1 MNKFLKLSSGF
12 CFSLALALTLLF
24 ASATLHPAYAEDLT
38 SKIKS
43 GSNLPTNITAQQMRY
58 DANSQ
63 RVVFEKDVKV
73 RRPDFDLD
81 SNKLTILFKKN
92 PQKPASQ
99 ETQEATD
106 DPLSTMGAGDIDQLI
121 AEGKV
126 VMVRD
131 GRTGTCSKVT
141 YYVDKELIVMEGN
154 PVLTEGK
161 NSVSGQ
167 KINFYIRENR
177 SEVIGGAN
185 APVKVQFSSP
195 KSNEGF

>member
-1 MNKFLKLSSGF
+1 MNKIFKKSSGF
-12 CFSLALALTLLF
+12 CFSLVLVLAFLFVSTALN
-24 ASATLHPAYAEDLT
+24 PAHGEDLK
-38 SKIKS
+38 SKFKS
-43 GSNLPTNITAQQMRY
+43 TGDLPTNITAQNMRY

-63 RVVFEKDVKV
+63 RVVFENAVKV

-92 PQKPASQ
+92 SQKPAN
-99 ETQEATD
+99 EEPTD
-106 DPLSTMGAGDIDQLI
+106 DPLSTMGTGDIDQLI

-126 VMVRD
+126 VMTRD

-177 SEVIGGAN
+177 SEVIGGTN
-185 APVKVQFSSP
+185 TPVKVQFSSP
-195 KSNEGF
+195 KANEGF

>member
-1 MNKFLKLSSGF
+1 MNKFLKISSGF
-12 CFSLALALTLLF
+12 CVPLVFIFAFLF
-24 ASATLHPAYAEDLT
+24 ASTVLSPIHAEDLK
-38 SKIKS
+38 SKLKS
-43 GSNLPTNITAQQMRY
+43 GNDLPTNITAQNMRY

-63 RVVFEKDVKV
+63 RVVFENAVKV

-92 PQKPASQ
+92 AQKPDNK
-99 ETQEATD
+99 EATD

-126 VMVRD
+126 VMTRD

-177 SEVIGGAN
+177 SEVIGGTN

-195 KSNEGF
+195 KANEGF